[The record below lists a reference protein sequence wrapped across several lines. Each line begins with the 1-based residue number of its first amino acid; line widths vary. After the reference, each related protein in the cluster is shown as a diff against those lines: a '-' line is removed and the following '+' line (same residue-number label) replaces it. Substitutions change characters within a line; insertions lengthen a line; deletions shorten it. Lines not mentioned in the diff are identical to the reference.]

1 MRYQTAP
8 RPDGAN
14 DTLARF
20 FGFDSNQ
27 PRATRDMTAR
37 LIDGKAIA
45 QTLREEI
52 RIKVAAL
59 QAAGRRPPGLAVVIV
74 GQDPASQIYVRNKHQ
89 ATEAAGMLSV
99 MKVLP
104 ENTSQDE
111 VLAIVHALNAD
122 PSIDGI
128 LVQLPVPKQIDS
140 KAVIDAIA
148 VEKDVDGF
156 NPVNLGLLAQRTP
169 RLRPCTPYGCMKMLE
184 YSGIDPK
191 GMDAVVLG
199 QSNIVGRPAALELL
213 MRSATVTI
221 CHSQTRD
228 LIGHVRRADLIVA
241 GVGRPEFVKGD
252 WIKPGAVVLDVGIN
266 RLPSGKVVGDVE
278 FDTAKERASWITPV
292 PGGVGPMTI
301 AMLIQNTL
309 EAYEFREGLVKG
321 AARPIEQPLSP
332 PPR

>member
-1 MRYQTAP
+1 
-8 RPDGAN
+8 
-14 DTLARF
+14 
-20 FGFDSNQ
+20 
-27 PRATRDMTAR
+27 MTAR

-45 QTLREEI
+45 LALREN
-52 RIKVAAL
+52 IKTQVDSL
-59 QAAGRRPPGLAVVIV
+59 KAAGKRVPGLAVVIV
-74 GQDPASQIYVRNKHQ
+74 GQDPASQIYVRNKHA
-89 ATEAAGMLSV
+89 ATEAAGMKSV

-104 ENTSQDE
+104 GTASQAE
-111 VLAIVHALNAD
+111 VLAIVQELNAD
-122 PSIDGI
+122 PTVDGI

-148 VEKDVDGF
+148 VAKDVDGF
-156 NPVNLGLLAQRTP
+156 NPENLGLLAQRTP
-169 RLRPCTPYGCMKMLE
+169 RLRPCTPYGCMKMLDH
-184 YSGIDPK
+184 SGIDPK

-213 MRSATVTI
+213 MKGATVTI
-221 CHSQTRD
+221 CHSQTKD

-241 GVGRPEFVKGD
+241 GIGKPEFVKGD

-278 FDTAKERASWITPV
+278 FETAKERASWITPV

-309 EAYEFREGLVKG
+309 EAYQFREGLLRTGGTV
-321 AARPIEQPLSP
+321 EQPLTP

>member
-1 MRYQTAP
+1 
-8 RPDGAN
+8 
-14 DTLARF
+14 
-20 FGFDSNQ
+20 
-27 PRATRDMTAR
+27 MTAR

-45 QTLREEI
+45 QSLRNEI
-52 RIKVAAL
+52 KGKVDAL
-59 QAAGRRPPGLAVVIV
+59 TAAGKRPPGLAVVIV

-89 ATEAAGMLSV
+89 ATEAVGMKSV

-104 ENTSQDE
+104 DTATQAE
-111 VLAIVHALNAD
+111 VLAVVAQLNAD
-122 PSIDGI
+122 PTIDGI

-148 VEKDVDGF
+148 VSKDVDGF
-156 NPVNLGLLAQRTP
+156 NPENLGLLAQRTP

-184 YSGIDPK
+184 HVGIDPA

-213 MRSATVTI
+213 MKGATVTI
-221 CHSQTRD
+221 CHSRTKD
-228 LIGHVRRADLIVA
+228 LIGHVRRADLVVA
-241 GVGRPEFVKGD
+241 GIGKPEFVKGD
-252 WIKPGAVVLDVGIN
+252 WLKPGAVVLDVGIN

-278 FDTAKERASWITPV
+278 FESASKVASWITPV

-309 EAYEFREGLVKG
+309 EAYQHHEG
-321 AARPIEQPLSP
+321 
-332 PPR
+332 

>member
-1 MRYQTAP
+1 
-8 RPDGAN
+8 
-14 DTLARF
+14 
-20 FGFDSNQ
+20 
-27 PRATRDMTAR
+27 MTAR

-45 QTLREEI
+45 QVLRNEI
-52 RIKVAAL
+52 KGKVDAL
-59 QAAGRRPPGLAVVIV
+59 IAAGKRPPGLAVVIV

-89 ATEAAGMLSV
+89 ATEAVGMKSV

-104 ENTSQDE
+104 DTATQAE
-111 VLAIVHALNAD
+111 VLAVVAQLNAD
-122 PSIDGI
+122 PTVDGI

-148 VEKDVDGF
+148 VSKDVDGF
-156 NPVNLGLLAQRTP
+156 NPENLGLLAQRTP

-184 YSGIDPK
+184 YVGIDPA

-213 MRSATVTI
+213 MKGATVTI
-221 CHSQTRD
+221 CHSKTKD
-228 LIGHVRRADLIVA
+228 LIGHVRRADLVVA
-241 GVGRPEFVKGD
+241 GIGKPEFVKGD
-252 WIKPGAVVLDVGIN
+252 WLKPGAVVLDVGIN

-278 FDTAKERASWITPV
+278 FESASKVASWITPV

-309 EAYEFREGLVKG
+309 EAYQHHEG
-321 AARPIEQPLSP
+321 
-332 PPR
+332 

>member
-1 MRYQTAP
+1 
-8 RPDGAN
+8 
-14 DTLARF
+14 
-20 FGFDSNQ
+20 
-27 PRATRDMTAR
+27 MTAR

-45 QTLREEI
+45 QSLRNEI
-52 RIKVAAL
+52 KGKVDAL
-59 QAAGRRPPGLAVVIV
+59 TAAGKRPPGLAVVIV

-89 ATEAAGMLSV
+89 ATEAVGMKSV

-104 ENTSQDE
+104 DTATQAE
-111 VLAIVHALNAD
+111 VLAVVAQLNAD
-122 PSIDGI
+122 PTIDGI

-148 VEKDVDGF
+148 VGKDVDGF
-156 NPVNLGLLAQRTP
+156 NPENLGLLAQRTP

-184 YSGIDPK
+184 HVGIDPA

-213 MRSATVTI
+213 MKGATVTI
-221 CHSQTRD
+221 CHSRTKD
-228 LIGHVRRADLIVA
+228 LIGHVRRADLVVA
-241 GVGRPEFVKGD
+241 GIGKPEFVKGD
-252 WIKPGAVVLDVGIN
+252 WLKPGAVVLDVGIN

-278 FDTAKERASWITPV
+278 FESASKVASWITPV

-309 EAYEFREGLVKG
+309 EAYQHHEG
-321 AARPIEQPLSP
+321 
-332 PPR
+332 

>member
-1 MRYQTAP
+1 
-8 RPDGAN
+8 
-14 DTLARF
+14 
-20 FGFDSNQ
+20 
-27 PRATRDMTAR
+27 MTAR

-45 QTLREEI
+45 LAIREQ
-52 RIKVAAL
+52 IKTQVSAL
-59 QAAGRRPPGLAVVIV
+59 KAAGKRLPGLAVVIV

-89 ATEAAGMLSV
+89 ATEGVGMHSLV
-99 MKVLP
+99 KLLP
-104 ENTSQDE
+104 ETATQQE
-111 VLAIVHALNAD
+111 VLEVVRALNAD
-122 PSIDGI
+122 PAIDGI

-156 NPVNLGLLAQRTP
+156 NPENLGLLAQRTP

-184 YSGIDPK
+184 FSGIDPA

-213 MRSATVTI
+213 MRGATVTI
-221 CHSQTRD
+221 CHSKTKD
-228 LIGHVRRADLIVA
+228 LPGHVRRADLIVA
-241 GVGRPEFVKGD
+241 GIGKPEFVKGD

-278 FDTAKERASWITPV
+278 FESAREKASWITPV

-309 EAYEFREGLVKG
+309 EAYQFRESGK
-321 AARPIEQPLSP
+321 R
-332 PPR
+332 

>member
-1 MRYQTAP
+1 
-8 RPDGAN
+8 
-14 DTLARF
+14 
-20 FGFDSNQ
+20 
-27 PRATRDMTAR
+27 MTAR

-45 QTLREEI
+45 QVLRNEI
-52 RIKVAAL
+52 KGKVDAL
-59 QAAGRRPPGLAVVIV
+59 IAAGKRPPGLAVVIV

-89 ATEAAGMLSV
+89 ATEAVGMKSV

-104 ENTSQDE
+104 DTATQAE
-111 VLAIVHALNAD
+111 VLAVVAQLNAD
-122 PSIDGI
+122 PTVDGI

-148 VEKDVDGF
+148 VSKDVDGF
-156 NPVNLGLLAQRTP
+156 NPENLGLLAQRTP

-184 YSGIDPK
+184 HVGIDPA

-213 MRSATVTI
+213 MKGATVTI
-221 CHSQTRD
+221 CHSRTKD
-228 LIGHVRRADLIVA
+228 LIGHVRRADLVVA
-241 GVGRPEFVKGD
+241 GIGKPEFVKGD
-252 WIKPGAVVLDVGIN
+252 WLKPGAVVLDVGIN

-278 FDTAKERASWITPV
+278 FESASKVASWITPV

-309 EAYEFREGLVKG
+309 EAYQHHEG
-321 AARPIEQPLSP
+321 
-332 PPR
+332 

>member
-1 MRYQTAP
+1 
-8 RPDGAN
+8 
-14 DTLARF
+14 
-20 FGFDSNQ
+20 
-27 PRATRDMTAR
+27 MTAR

-45 QTLREEI
+45 QALRNEI
-52 RIKVAAL
+52 KGKVDAL
-59 QAAGRRPPGLAVVIV
+59 TAAGKRPPGLAVVIV

-89 ATEAAGMLSV
+89 ATEAVGMKSV

-104 ENTSQDE
+104 DTATQAE
-111 VLAIVHALNAD
+111 VLAVVAQLNAD
-122 PSIDGI
+122 PTVDGI

-148 VEKDVDGF
+148 VSKDVDGF
-156 NPVNLGLLAQRTP
+156 NPENLGLLAQRTP

-184 YSGIDPK
+184 YVGIDPA

-213 MRSATVTI
+213 MKGATVTI
-221 CHSQTRD
+221 CHSRTKD
-228 LIGHVRRADLIVA
+228 LIGHVRRADLVVA
-241 GVGRPEFVKGD
+241 GIGKPEFVKGD
-252 WIKPGAVVLDVGIN
+252 WLKPGAVVLDVGIN

-278 FDTAKERASWITPV
+278 FESASKVASWITPV

-309 EAYEFREGLVKG
+309 EAYQHHEG
-321 AARPIEQPLSP
+321 
-332 PPR
+332 

>member
-1 MRYQTAP
+1 
-8 RPDGAN
+8 
-14 DTLARF
+14 
-20 FGFDSNQ
+20 
-27 PRATRDMTAR
+27 MTAR

-45 QTLREEI
+45 LQLRED
-52 RIKVAAL
+52 IKARVEL
-59 QAAGRRPPGLAVVIV
+59 LKDAGKRVPGLAVVIV
-74 GQDPASQIYVRNKHQ
+74 GEDPASQIYVRNKHQ

-99 MKVLP
+99 KKVLP
-104 ENTSQDE
+104 ATATQDE

-122 PSIDGI
+122 PAIDGI

-156 NPVNLGLLAQRTP
+156 NPQNLGLLAQRTP

-184 YSGIDPK
+184 YSGIDPA

-199 QSNIVGRPAALELL
+199 QSNIVGRPAAPELL
-213 MRSATVTI
+213 MQGATVTS
-221 CHSQTRD
+221 CHSRTKNLAD
-228 LIGHVRRADLIVA
+228 HVRRADLVVA
-241 GVGRPEFVKGD
+241 GIGKPEFVKGE

-278 FDTAKERASWITPV
+278 FEAAKERASWITPV

-301 AMLIQNTL
+301 AML
-309 EAYEFREGLVKG
+309 
-321 AARPIEQPLSP
+321 
-332 PPR
+332 

>member
-1 MRYQTAP
+1 
-8 RPDGAN
+8 
-14 DTLARF
+14 
-20 FGFDSNQ
+20 
-27 PRATRDMTAR
+27 MTAR

-45 QTLREEI
+45 QSLRNEI
-52 RIKVAAL
+52 KGKVDAL
-59 QAAGRRPPGLAVVIV
+59 TAAGKRPPGLAVVIV

-89 ATEAAGMLSV
+89 ATEAVGMKSV

-104 ENTSQDE
+104 DTATQAE
-111 VLAIVHALNAD
+111 VLAVVAQLNAD
-122 PSIDGI
+122 PTIDGI

-156 NPVNLGLLAQRTP
+156 NPENLGLLAQRTP

-184 YSGIDPK
+184 HVGIDPA

-213 MRSATVTI
+213 MKGATVTI
-221 CHSQTRD
+221 CHSRTKD
-228 LIGHVRRADLIVA
+228 IVGHIRRADLIVA
-241 GVGRPEFVKGD
+241 GIGKPEFVKGE
-252 WIKPGAVVLDVGIN
+252 WIKPGAIVLDVGIN

-278 FDTAKERASWITPV
+278 FAAAAERASWITPV

-309 EAYEFREGLVKG
+309 EAYQFREGLIHT
-321 AARPIEQPLSP
+321 AQRATEQPLMP
-332 PPR
+332 PPK

>member
-1 MRYQTAP
+1 
-8 RPDGAN
+8 
-14 DTLARF
+14 
-20 FGFDSNQ
+20 
-27 PRATRDMTAR
+27 MTAR

-45 QTLREEI
+45 QALRNEI
-52 RIKVAAL
+52 KGKVDAL
-59 QAAGRRPPGLAVVIV
+59 KAAGKRPPGLAVVIV

-89 ATEAAGMLSV
+89 ATEAIGMKSV

-104 ENTSQDE
+104 DTATQAE
-111 VLAIVHALNAD
+111 VLAVVAQLNAD
-122 PSIDGI
+122 PTVDGI

-148 VEKDVDGF
+148 VSKDVDGF
-156 NPVNLGLLAQRTP
+156 NPENLGLLAQRTP

-184 YSGIDPK
+184 HVGIDPA

-213 MRSATVTI
+213 MKGATVTI
-221 CHSQTRD
+221 CHSRTKD
-228 LIGHVRRADLIVA
+228 LIGHVRRADLVVA
-241 GVGRPEFVKGD
+241 GISKPEFVKGD
-252 WIKPGAVVLDVGIN
+252 WLKPGAVVLDVGIN

-278 FDTAKERASWITPV
+278 FESASKVASWITPV

-309 EAYEFREGLVKG
+309 EAYQHHEG
-321 AARPIEQPLSP
+321 
-332 PPR
+332 